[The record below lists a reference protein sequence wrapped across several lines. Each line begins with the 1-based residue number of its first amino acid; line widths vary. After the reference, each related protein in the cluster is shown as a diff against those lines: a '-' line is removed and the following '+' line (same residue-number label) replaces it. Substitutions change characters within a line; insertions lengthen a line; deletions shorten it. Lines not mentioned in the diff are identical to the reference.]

1 MTQSSHNPL
10 SFLKSANT
18 SSASLERSPGTRS
31 RSGSI
36 LRAISLHSPHPS
48 STPNAGN
55 QSPTVSLSRT
65 NTTGST
71 MSSISRFNTAAEEE
85 SSFSCNPEDFEIK
98 NPIGYGS
105 SAVVYNATYLP
116 RNMRIAVKVIDLD
129 FFERNQIDE
138 LRRETALMAL
148 SKHPNVLRV
157 YGSFVNGSK
166 LYIATPYLSGGSC
179 LDIMKNGFKDGLEE
193 GVIATILKQA
203 LEGLVYLHKNGHIH
217 RDVKAGNLLMDDQGT
232 VLLGDFGVSSSLT
245 ENNEVRKT
253 FVGTPCWM
261 APEVMEQSGY
271 DFKADIWS
279 FGITAI
285 ELATGHAPFAKL
297 PPMKVLMMTLN
308 HRPPTLDREH
318 TRHKFSRMFKEMIDM
333 CLQKDPS
340 KRPSAEKLLLHPFF
354 KQAKRKEYLVKA
366 VLAFVPP
373 LDRRTHKKT
382 AFKQTT
388 LEDTTQW
395 DFDTPTEEIPAAV
408 IDPKPSDT
416 QIQKHISFGDAVVK
430 HLDSPSPD
438 LEISSPI
445 PVRKSRFVIEDSNL
459 ENHDRH
465 ESTLSSHRSL
475 SPMNTY
481 KADPNTSV
489 KSYFNGDSH
498 LSDTPSNHDAQWQSS
513 MEAGLGIISTPTAP
527 LPQQQQEHVGVRK
540 GRFSV
545 NQANL
550 PTAIRTSNFDPK
562 TELWVGQ
569 TPTQALE
576 SPLDTRSPSMSRIAS
591 NDSMKGGEQRKSRFE
606 VQHISTPVSAHP
618 QTSTYRATSPPVP
631 SNLHGA
637 LDHQTKLDTPA
648 ISREGSCRHQ
658 RNISRDSMS
667 SCRVSR
673 FSVEK
678 EDSNSSQQSTV
689 ESVHPFESV
698 CAPECRKKGR
708 FELTGGMANLER
720 LDSPQL
726 TAHGSLSAHSTVLSA
741 PYADHPLPN
750 TVHTYIEALIKQTE
764 MQKVVLHDLLLDMNA
779 RNPPITRGRSASFE
793 NRKTFNSFEQLR
805 SANNQLPEPI
815 KPTPQNE
822 IDLTMEHLQQLL
834 LVSSQEKE
842 RLIRENEALRK
853 EVELL
858 RKHQHPPSISTQ
870 ALPPTAGI
878 LKSPAP
884 PTPSV
889 SVNTPKSKPE
899 PLITVSTPS
908 VASAENTTND
918 IAE

>member
-1 MTQSSHNPL
+1 MAQSSHNPL

-18 SSASLERSPGTRS
+18 SSTSLDRSPGTRS
-31 RSGSI
+31 RSGSF
-36 LRAISLHSPHPS
+36 LRAISLHPS
-48 STPNAGN
+48 TTTGN

-71 MSSISRFNTAAEEE
+71 MSSMSQLNSTSTNDEEPA
-85 SSFSCNPEDFEIK
+85 FSCNPEDFEIK

-105 SAVVYNATYLP
+105 SAVVYNATYLS

-193 GVIATILKQA
+193 SVIATILRQA

-285 ELATGHAPFAKL
+285 ELATGHAPFAKF

-308 HRPPTLDREH
+308 HRPPTLEREH
-318 TRHKFSRMFKEMIDM
+318 TRHKFSRMFKEMIDL
-333 CLQKDPS
+333 CLNKDPS

-354 KQAKRKEYLVKA
+354 KQAKRREYLVKA
-366 VLAFVPP
+366 VLAFVPS
-373 LDRRTHKKT
+373 LDRRTHKKM

-395 DFDTPTEEIPAAV
+395 DFDTPTEEHPPA
-408 IDPKPSDT
+408 DPKPSDVVPT
-416 QIQKHISFGDAVVK
+416 QKHISFGDVVVK
-430 HLDSPSPD
+430 NSPSSDPV
-438 LEISSPI
+438 EISSPI
-445 PVRKSRFVIEDSNL
+445 PVRKSRFVIEDNNL
-459 ENHDRH
+459 TEDRH
-465 ESTLSSHRSL
+465 ESTFSSQRSL

-481 KADPNTSV
+481 KADPDV
-489 KSYFNGDSH
+489 KSYFNN
-498 LSDTPSNHDAQWQSS
+498 DTPSHNDGHWQSS
-513 MEAGLGIISTPTAP
+513 MEAGLGISTIAPAAP
-527 LPQQQQEHVGVRK
+527 LSQQQQEHLGVRK

-550 PTAIRTSNFDPK
+550 PTAIRTSNFDF
-562 TELWVGQ
+562 TVGQ
-569 TPTQALE
+569 MPTQALD
-576 SPLDTRSPSMSRIAS
+576 SPLETRSPAMSRIAS

-606 VQHISTPVSAHP
+606 VQHIPTPVSAHP
-618 QTSTYRATSPPVP
+618 QTYRPTSPPAPP
-631 SNLHGA
+631 SYLHGA
-637 LDHQTKLDTPA
+637 LDNQTKSDTL
-648 ISREGSCRHQ
+648 SREGSCRHQ
-658 RNISRDSMS
+658 RNISRDSVS
-667 SCRVSR
+667 SCRISR
-673 FSVEK
+673 FSIEK

-689 ESVHPFESV
+689 ESVHPFEAV

-708 FELTGGMANLER
+708 FELTGGMTNAEK

-726 TAHGSLSAHSTVLSA
+726 TVHGSSSAHSTVSSTA
-741 PYADHPLPN
+741 PYSDLPSS
-750 TVHTYIEALIKQTE
+750 VHGYIEALLKQTE
-764 MQKVVLHDLLLDMNA
+764 IQKAMLHDLLSDINT
-779 RNPPITRGRSASFE
+779 RNVPTTRGRSASFE
-793 NRKTFNSFEQLR
+793 NRKTFNSFEQLKN
-805 SANNQLPEPI
+805 ANNPSVES
-815 KPTPQNE
+815 KPLSQNE
-822 IDLTMEHLQQLL
+822 IDLTMERLQHLL
-834 LVSSQEKE
+834 LTSSQEKE
-842 RLIRENEALRK
+842 RLLKENELLKK
-853 EVELL
+853 EVERL
-858 RKHQHPPSISTQ
+858 RKHQLPPSVST
-870 ALPPTAGI
+870 LPPPSASI
-878 LKSPAP
+878 LKSP

-889 SVNTPKSKPE
+889 SMNKKPDE
-899 PLITVSTPS
+899 PIITVSTP
-908 VASAENTTND
+908 ASGNNTTH
-918 IAE
+918 EPSL